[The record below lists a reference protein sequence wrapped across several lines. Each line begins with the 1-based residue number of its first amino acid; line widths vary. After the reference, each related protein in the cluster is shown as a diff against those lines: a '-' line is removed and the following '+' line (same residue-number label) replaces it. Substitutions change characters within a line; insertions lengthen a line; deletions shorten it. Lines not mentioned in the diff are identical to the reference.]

1 MTQHHSSSLAESVD
15 ATTLGGLDG
24 LRALA
29 VSLVVFSHYGPS
41 LVPGAYGVVLF
52 FVLSGFLITRLL
64 LREQRL
70 SGGISLKRFYAR
82 RSLRIF
88 PAFYVYWFGV
98 VGLLLVTGRAVP
110 WDHAWSAFAYLSNY
124 YNALHGDP
132 NTGFSH
138 TWSLAAE
145 EQFYLLW
152 PLGLIFLTRARRNVL
167 GILSAVIVGIWLM
180 RFMMVYVFQLPQSY
194 LYASFETRADALLLG
209 CALAIAVARPEI
221 ANRLQRFV
229 GHWSAG
235 WLALASTIG
244 IASLAAAI
252 GTTAFRDT
260 IVWLVLPLVLGVLL
274 LHVVATPTSALSRVL
289 DLGPVRYVG
298 RISYGMYLYQ
308 QILSSPVHHLTEGLP
323 YVVQLSFMYA
333 LTVLFATL
341 SFFVVERPF
350 LRWKERF
357 SVPKARSVERE
368 GDSEGEGRSFDD
380 GRLASLPV

>member
-1 MTQHHSSSLAESVD
+1 M
-15 ATTLGGLDG
+15 
-24 LRALA
+24 
-29 VSLVVFSHYGPS
+29 
-41 LVPGAYGVVLF
+41 
-52 FVLSGFLITRLL
+52 
-64 LREQRL
+64 
-70 SGGISLKRFYAR
+70 
-82 RSLRIF
+82 
-88 PAFYVYWFGV
+88 
-98 VGLLLVTGRAVP
+98 
-110 WDHAWSAFAYLSNY
+110 
-124 YNALHGDP
+124 
-132 NTGFSH
+132 
-138 TWSLAAE
+138 
-145 EQFYLLW
+145 
-152 PLGLIFLTRARRNVL
+152 L

-180 RFMMVYVFQLPQSY
+180 RFMMVYFFQLPQSY

-289 DLGPVRYVG
+289 DLAPVRYVG

-368 GDSEGEGRSFDD
+368 GDPEGEDRSFDD